1 MLLCRLMLLGFLSIT
16 FPSQALVT
24 MTPDQR
30 RESITLS
37 QLNLLA
43 KEEKTRAYTLEEFSY
58 DFFRCFLRICPN
70 RSCFFVDIL
79 PCSHSCV
86 FIGLIL
92 KTLSA
97 W

>member
-1 MLLCRLMLLGFLSIT
+1 
-16 FPSQALVT
+16 

-70 RSCFFVDIL
+70 RSWFLALFFVDIL